1 MTEKMFLNVSEAA
14 ELLGVN
20 KITMY
25 KYIREKAIPA
35 VKIGNKTWKIP
46 RKSLDMMVE
55 EIVSA
60 NQSPNTP
67 KMEPDK
73 TSDSK

>member
-25 KYIREKAIPA
+25 KYIREKIIPA

-55 EIVSA
+55 ESMKKDFLA
-60 NQSPNTP
+60 G
-67 KMEPDK
+67 M
-73 TSDSK
+73 

>member
-1 MTEKMFLNVSEAA
+1 MNEKMFLNVSEAA

-25 KYIREKAIPA
+25 KYIREKIIPA

-55 EIVSA
+55 ESLKNEGI
-60 NQSPNTP
+60 T
-67 KMEPDK
+67 
-73 TSDSK
+73 

>member
-25 KYIREKAIPA
+25 KYIRNEIIPA

-55 EIVSA
+55 ESLKKEYITEA
-60 NQSPNTP
+60 
-67 KMEPDK
+67 
-73 TSDSK
+73 

>member
-25 KYIREKAIPA
+25 KYIREKIIPA

-55 EIVSA
+55 ESMKKDFLA
-60 NQSPNTP
+60 GL
-67 KMEPDK
+67 
-73 TSDSK
+73 

>member
-25 KYIREKAIPA
+25 KYIRNKLIPA
-35 VKIGNKTWKIP
+35 VKIGKKTWKIP
-46 RKSLDMMVE
+46 RKSLELMVE
-55 EIVSA
+55 ESL
-60 NQSPNTP
+60 
-67 KMEPDK
+67 K
-73 TSDSK
+73 

>member
-25 KYIREKAIPA
+25 KYIREKIIPA

-46 RKSLDMMVE
+46 RKSLEIMVE
-55 EIVSA
+55 ESLKK
-60 NQSPNTP
+60 QHLT
-67 KMEPDK
+67 E
-73 TSDSK
+73 T

>member
-46 RKSLDMMVE
+46 RKSLDMMAE
-55 EIVSA
+55 ESLKKEYITEA
-60 NQSPNTP
+60 
-67 KMEPDK
+67 
-73 TSDSK
+73 

>member
-25 KYIREKAIPA
+25 KFIREKIIPA

-46 RKSLDMMVE
+46 RKYLESLE
-55 EIVSA
+55 ESV
-60 NQSPNTP
+60 
-67 KMEPDK
+67 K
-73 TSDSK
+73 

>member
-20 KITMY
+20 TITMY
-25 KYIREKAIPA
+25 KYIREKIIPA

-46 RKSLDMMVE
+46 RKSLELMVE
-55 EIVSA
+55 NSLTNDFLA
-60 NQSPNTP
+60 GL
-67 KMEPDK
+67 
-73 TSDSK
+73 

>member
-1 MTEKMFLNVSEAA
+1 MTEKMVLNVSEAA

-25 KYIREKAIPA
+25 KYIREKIIPA

-46 RKSLDMMVE
+46 RKSLDILVE
-55 EIVSA
+55 ESLKKDFL
-60 NQSPNTP
+60 SGL
-67 KMEPDK
+67 
-73 TSDSK
+73 

>member
-25 KYIREKAIPA
+25 KHIREKIIPA

-46 RKSLDMMVE
+46 RKYLESLE
-55 EIVSA
+55 ESV
-60 NQSPNTP
+60 
-67 KMEPDK
+67 K
-73 TSDSK
+73 

>member
-25 KYIREKAIPA
+25 KYIRNKVIPA
-35 VKIGNKTWKIP
+35 VKIGNKNWKIP

-55 EIVSA
+55 ESL
-60 NQSPNTP
+60 
-67 KMEPDK
+67 KK
-73 TSDSK
+73 

>member
-25 KYIREKAIPA
+25 KYIREKIIPA

-46 RKSLDMMVE
+46 RKSLELMVE
-55 EIVSA
+55 
-60 NQSPNTP
+60 
-67 KMEPDK
+67 
-73 TSDSK
+73 DSLKKASYRSVKG

>member
-25 KYIREKAIPA
+25 KYIREKIIPA
-35 VKIGNKTWKIP
+35 VKIGNTTWKIP
-46 RKSLDMMVE
+46 RKSLELMVE
-55 EIVSA
+55 ESLKKEYITEA
-60 NQSPNTP
+60 
-67 KMEPDK
+67 
-73 TSDSK
+73 

>member
-25 KYIREKAIPA
+25 KYIRNKIIPA
-35 VKIGNKTWKIP
+35 VRIGNKTWKIP
-46 RKSLDMMVE
+46 RKSLNMMVE
-55 EIVSA
+55 DSLNEEKA
-60 NQSPNTP
+60 LHHTSPKLP
-67 KMEPDK
+67 V
-73 TSDSK
+73 

>member
-25 KYIREKAIPA
+25 KYIREKIIPA

-46 RKSLDMMVE
+46 RKSLEIMVE
-55 EIVSA
+55 
-60 NQSPNTP
+60 
-67 KMEPDK
+67 
-73 TSDSK
+73 DSLKKEHLTEA

>member
-25 KYIREKAIPA
+25 KYIREKIIPA

-46 RKSLDMMVE
+46 RKSLEIMVE
-55 EIVSA
+55 EILKK
-60 NQSPNTP
+60 QHIT
-67 KMEPDK
+67 E
-73 TSDSK
+73 T

>member
-25 KYIREKAIPA
+25 KYIREKVIPA

-46 RKSLDMMVE
+46 RKSLELMVE
-55 EIVSA
+55 EILK
-60 NQSPNTP
+60 NDGIT
-67 KMEPDK
+67 
-73 TSDSK
+73 

>member
-25 KYIREKAIPA
+25 KYIRNKVIPA

-55 EIVSA
+55 ESLKKDFLAGLKELI
-60 NQSPNTP
+60 
-67 KMEPDK
+67 D
-73 TSDSK
+73 

>member
-25 KYIREKAIPA
+25 KYIREKIIPA

-46 RKSLDMMVE
+46 RKSLEIMVE
-55 EIVSA
+55 ESLKKQHLTEA
-60 NQSPNTP
+60 
-67 KMEPDK
+67 
-73 TSDSK
+73 

>member
-1 MTEKMFLNVSEAA
+1 MNEKMFLNVSEAA

-25 KYIREKAIPA
+25 KYIREKIIPA

-46 RKSLDMMVE
+46 RKYLESLE
-55 EIVSA
+55 ESV
-60 NQSPNTP
+60 
-67 KMEPDK
+67 K
-73 TSDSK
+73 

>member
-25 KYIREKAIPA
+25 KYIHEKLIPA

-46 RKSLDMMVE
+46 RKYLESLE
-55 EIVSA
+55 EG
-60 NQSPNTP
+60 
-67 KMEPDK
+67 
-73 TSDSK
+73 SK

>member
-1 MTEKMFLNVSEAA
+1 MTEKMFLSVSEAA

-25 KYIREKAIPA
+25 KYIREKIIPA

-55 EIVSA
+55 ESLKKEYITEA
-60 NQSPNTP
+60 
-67 KMEPDK
+67 
-73 TSDSK
+73 

>member
-25 KYIREKAIPA
+25 KYIREKIIPA

-46 RKSLDMMVE
+46 RRSLVMME
-55 EIVSA
+55 E
-60 NQSPNTP
+60 
-67 KMEPDK
+67 
-73 TSDSK
+73 DSLKNEGIT